1 MEAEYDSLMKNGVFK
16 LVKLPN
22 GRDVLDNKWVFKIKH
37 NSDGSIQRY
46 KARSVARGFSQQ
58 PDVDFT
64 ETYSPVT
71 RLISVR
77 AMLSIA
83 NQLDMGIHQ
92 MDVQTAVLNQDQD
105 IYMKQPT
112 GFVQKGKEYLVC
124 KLENGLYGL
133 NSHLDVGTKC

>member
-37 NSDGSIQRY
+37 NSDGSIQQY
-46 KARSVARGFSQQ
+46 KARLVARGFSQQ

-77 AMLSIA
+77 AILSIA